1 MPKITFTPPIY
12 SFHIDFMGHV
22 NNNVYIQWMEIG
34 RHKIMDAI
42 GMPVNE
48 IAETGFVPILAKTEI
63 SYLTP
68 LFMGD
73 RVRIEMWLSELR
85 RASALI
91 EFRFFN
97 QDEILAAS
105 GSQKGL
111 FIDTVSQRPMRL
123 NSEMRALFE
132 KYLIENK
139 E

>member
-1 MPKITFTPPIY
+1 
-12 SFHIDFMGHV
+12 
-22 NNNVYIQWMEIG
+22 
-34 RHKIMDAI
+34 
-42 GMPVNE
+42 MPVNE
-48 IAETGFVPILAKTEI
+48 IAEAGFVPILAKTEI

-132 KYLIENK
+132 EYLIENN